1 MTQKLIKNCPYTF
14 KILSVV
20 LILGVTASSQNTTKC
35 PFQYLYHF
43 GDGVTD
49 IGNSVKV
56 LPVGPFLP
64 AARSP
69 YGITF
74 PGTPTG
80 RWSDGLIDFD
90 FAARDFGL
98 PNIVPYLGLRNS
110 SSSNDG
116 VIFSVAR
123 SPVLDRLFL
132 LSRGILVPSYAIP
145 LSRQISWFKTY
156 LRSVS
161 SNPTDGANRLA
172 NSAIFL
178 GDVEA
183 NDIGYALT
191 QGKSIQQVQT
201 YVPSIIKSQINAARE
216 LIRLGSTRIFY
227 AGSGPIGCYPYILT
241 ALPSSSSAYDNLGC
255 LKSVND
261 LILSKNEAFQQAIT
275 NLSMEFPNLNI
286 QYADYFQ
293 AAVSVINQT
302 STSGTGGNV
311 ALKACCGIG
320 GKYNYNEKRFCG
332 SPRVPVC
339 LNPSKYIF
347 WDGLHLTQ
355 ETQRRIEK
363 ILIEPALPVLNCT
376 SQ

>member
-183 NDIGYALT
+183 NDIGYALS

-216 LIRLGSTRIFY
+216 LI
-227 AGSGPIGCYPYILT
+227 
-241 ALPSSSSAYDNLGC
+241 SSSSAYDNLGC

-261 LILSKNEAFQQAIT
+261 LILSKNKAFQQAIT